1 MINALKEPL
10 ENALMFKRN
19 FKMQCHVIQVFQ
31 NCIRKSSVLTCYLDP
46 AGDVIHQVIFLSLK
60 KIQACIQFMGQK
72 LTKRI
77 NFTLLEVNFT
87 FTQAV
92 SL

>member
-1 MINALKEPL
+1 ML
-10 ENALMFKRN
+10 
-19 FKMQCHVIQVFQ
+19 
-31 NCIRKSSVLTCYLDP
+31 LDP
-46 AGDVIHQVIFLSLK
+46 AGDVIHQVIFLSLE

-72 LTKRI
+72 LTKLT
-77 NFTLLEVNFT
+77 NFTLLEVNPN